1 MKLTFTT
8 EAIERLKKYV
18 AKDKQILLDFED
30 GVVPFSAVGSCSLD
44 GGYRLIFIDKGLN
57 LKDFDTQI
65 DSNLGPVKI
74 KGESRAQ
81 FDDQMTIR
89 FNRHLF
95 TLPLVSDRRT
105 LTENVE
111 VVDYSRGNFPE
122 KSRGQHDC

>member
-30 GVVPFSAVGSCSLD
+30 GVGPFSAVGSCSLD

-65 DSNLGPVKI
+65 DSNLGPLNI

>member
-8 EAIERLKKYV
+8 ETIERLDKYV

-30 GVVPFSAVGSCSLD
+30 GVGPFSAVGSCSLD
-44 GGYRLIFIDKGLN
+44 GGYRLIFIDKGLSM
-57 LKDFDTQI
+57 KDFDTQI
-65 DSNLGPVKI
+65 NSNLGLVKI

-81 FDDQMTIR
+81 FDDQMKIR

-122 KSRGQHDC
+122 KLRGQHDC